1 MPAGQGK
8 VDARG
13 ERSRPP
19 YLGEPSLYQQGGGR
33 RAFCLLREEV
43 LLWRWRFHS
52 QGDVIPAH
60 QALRAH
66 PHPAR

>member
-1 MPAGQGK
+1 MPTGQGK
-8 VDARG
+8 AGTRG
-13 ERSRPP
+13 ERSLPP
-19 YLGEPSLYQQGGGR
+19 YLGEPSLYQQEGGR
-33 RAFCLLREEV
+33 RAFCLLREED
-43 LLWRWRFHS
+43 LLWRWRSRS